1 MASIMIHLETAW
13 RLMQSGGLFYGKIND
28 PGEYYLGI
36 IAPDSVNLDGFAEK
50 EIRWAAHLRA
60 KTPKQWYQNIG
71 EFYQKKREK
80 LNHDFLL
87 GYAVHNITDAAFDET
102 LHEPIW
108 AAAKKADTARIYEN
122 PNDAGWAECFRY
134 DYFQQNQCWW
144 VQDVSPALK
153 SAQAY
158 KINKLPADLI
168 DRYRLYLMDSYFC
181 TLEREAPKVITKEIV
196 WLLADYVESQCC
208 KILSV

>member
-13 RLMQSGGLFYGKIND
+13 RLMQPGGLFYGKISD
-28 PGEYYLGI
+28 PDDYYLGV
-36 IAPDSVNLDGFAEK
+36 IAPDSVNLGGFAEK

-80 LNHDFLL
+80 ANHDFLL
-87 GYAVHNITDAAFDET
+87 GYSVHNITDAAFDET
-102 LHEPIW
+102 LHNPIW
-108 AAAKKADTARIYEN
+108 AAAKKADTARTYESS
-122 PNDAGWAECFRY
+122 NDAGWAECYRY
-134 DYFQQNQCWW
+134 DYFQQDKPWW
-144 VQDVSPALK
+144 VQEVKPALE
-153 SAQAY
+153 SAQARR
-158 KINKLPADLI
+158 INKIPAELI
-168 DRYRLYLMDSYFC
+168 DRYRLYLLDSYFG
-181 TLEREAPKVITKEIV
+181 TLEKDFPKVVIKEMV